1 MFSRI
6 WIINGILAILLVVC
20 VVNIWQTWDTEINI
34 LPEKNSVGKDLSP
47 VNLSQKRA
55 VRIPAESRFNSVAGK
70 NLFSSDRKAIAPE
83 EQEAEPVREEVKISG
98 KKVVLFGVIIMD
110 DYKTALI
117 NNPEKRSGGII
128 NRWVKEGD
136 RIGNLEITHIDQ
148 QDISLND
155 GVNNYKVSLY
165 DPDKSKKKES
175 AYKQIEQPKVI
186 STGGGAKK
194 EIRKPSKRASKIN
207 QSKDVQY
214 EYIDTPF
221 GKVKRKKK

>member
-20 VVNIWQTWDTEINI
+20 VVNIWQTWNTEINI
-34 LPEKNSVGKDLSP
+34 LPKKNFAEKDTRP
-47 VNLSQKRA
+47 VKFFSKKA
-55 VRIPAESRFNSVAGK
+55 VRIPAESKFNNVTEN
-70 NLFSSDRKAIAPE
+70 NLFSPDRKMVAPE
-83 EQEAEPVREEVKISG
+83 EQAAEPVREEVKISG

-110 DYKTALI
+110 DYKRALI
-117 NNPEKRSGGII
+117 NNPEKRSGGMI

-136 RIGNLEITHIDQ
+136 RIGNLEITHIEPEN
-148 QDISLND
+148 ISLND
-155 GVNNYKVSLY
+155 GANNYKVSLY

-175 AYKQIEQPKVI
+175 AYKQSEQPKVI
-186 STGGGAKK
+186 STGDGAKK
-194 EIRKPSKRASKIN
+194 KIQKPSKRAAKIN

-221 GKVKRKKK
+221 GKIKRKKK

>member
-6 WIINGILAILLVVC
+6 WIINGVLTILLVVC
-20 VVNIWQTWDTEINI
+20 VVNIWQTWETEINI
-34 LPEKNSVGKDLSP
+34 LPKKNSVGKGTRP
-47 VNLSQKRA
+47 VKFSSKKA
-55 VRIPAESRFNSVAGK
+55 VRIPAESKFNSVTEN
-70 NLFSSDRKAIAPE
+70 NLFSPDRKAVAPE
-83 EQEAEPVREEVKISG
+83 EQGTEPVLEAVKISG

-117 NNPEKRSGGII
+117 NNPEKRSGDKI

-148 QDISLND
+148 QEISLND
-155 GVNNYKVSLY
+155 GINNYRVSLY

-175 AYKQIEQPKVI
+175 GYKQSEQPKVI
-186 STGGGAKK
+186 SAGDGAKK
-194 EIRKPSKRASKIN
+194 ESRKPAKQTKKIN